1 MTTLPSL
8 LTRSLTNFIES
19 LAVAIPRLLSGLVF
33 LALAYATVRIVLTL
47 VRSSIDRIYVGDR
60 ELVGDLIAT
69 LAAIFLWFGVALTFL
84 KVVGMGDI
92 AASLGTAVG
101 FIALGISYALS
112 EMIEDTV
119 AGVYLLRDPDFNPGY
134 RVEAKGVTGTVAAIE
149 LRKTRID
156 TDTGDRVV
164 LANRE
169 IEPRWTHDVPAAE
182 DGKSATRG
190 GEHRPRQHLNIRLE
204 IPYPW
209 HPQQQA
215 SVPADPMTTPPWRR

>member
-8 LTRSLTNFIES
+8 FTRSLTNFVES

-33 LALAYATVRIVLTL
+33 LALAYATVRIVLAL
-47 VRSSIDRIYVGDR
+47 VRSSINRIYVGDQ

-156 TDTGDRVV
+156 TDAGDRVV

-169 IEPRWTHDVPAAE
+169 IEPRWTHDVPAL
-182 DGKSATRG
+182 
-190 GEHRPRQHLNIRLE
+190 GEGDE
-204 IPYPW
+204 EG
-209 HPQQQA
+209 A
-215 SVPADPMTTPPWRR
+215 SVTESDGDNS

>member
-1 MTTLPSL
+1 MWNGKALRPRHLFTAGRCRARYDDAP
-8 LTRSLTNFIES
+8 
-19 LAVAIPRLLSGLVF
+19 VAFDTVAHELYREPGGRDTATALGLVF

-182 DGKSATRG
+182 DGKSATR
-190 GEHRPRQHLNIRLE
+190 EAESTDRDN
-204 IPYPW
+204 
-209 HPQQQA
+209 
-215 SVPADPMTTPPWRR
+215 T

>member
-1 MTTLPSL
+1 MTRIPSL
-8 LTRSLTNFIES
+8 LARSLTNFVEG

-33 LALAYATVRIVLTL
+33 LALAYVTVRILLAL
-47 VRSSIDRIYVGDR
+47 VRSSIGRIYIGDR
-60 ELVGDLIAT
+60 ELVGDLIVT

-101 FIALGISYALS
+101 FIALGVSYALS

-156 TDTGDRVV
+156 TDAGDRVV

-169 IEPRWTHDVPAAE
+169 IESRWTHDLP
-182 DGKSATRG
+182 DGEGSS
-190 GEHRPRQHLNIRLE
+190 N
-204 IPYPW
+204 
-209 HPQQQA
+209 
-215 SVPADPMTTPPWRR
+215 ADE

>member
-1 MTTLPSL
+1 MTQTPSL
-8 LTRSLTNFIES
+8 LSRALTDF
-19 LAVAIPRLLSGLVF
+19 LDGVAVAIPRLLSGLVF
-33 LALAYATVRIVLTL
+33 LALAYVTVRVVLAL
-47 VRSSIDRIYVGDR
+47 VRTSAGTLYAGDR
-60 ELVGDLIAT
+60 ELVGTLIVT
-69 LAAIFLWFGVALTFL
+69 VVAIFLWFGVALTFL

-101 FIALGISYALS
+101 FIALGVSYALS

-156 TDTGDRVV
+156 SDDGDRVV

-169 IEPRWTHDVPAAE
+169 IESRWTRDVPGTDE
-182 DGKSATRG
+182 
-190 GEHRPRQHLNIRLE
+190 
-204 IPYPW
+204 
-209 HPQQQA
+209 
-215 SVPADPMTTPPWRR
+215 